1 MEQAKSLGAVVPPF
15 WHTEV
20 ANQLGLKRRAQKISE
35 AELAMALEL
44 IDDLALTTD
53 RHIALTPEN
62 ILDVMTR
69 YQLTAYDA
77 VYLELAVRLK
87 LPLATFDREL
97 IAAAPHAGV
106 SLVL

>member
-1 MEQAKSLGAVVPPF
+1 ML
-15 WHTEV
+15 WHLEV
-20 ANQLGLKRRAQKISE
+20 ANHLGRSLRHRTIAQVEVTI
-35 AELAMALEL
+35 AFEL
-44 IDDLALTTD
+44 IQRLNLQTDSTTLSSAEVVAWM
-53 RHIALTPEN
+53 I
-62 ILDVMTR
+62 R

>member
-1 MEQAKSLGAVVPPF
+1 ML
-15 WHTEV
+15 WHLEV
-20 ANQLGLKRRAQKISE
+20 ANLLGRSLRHRTIAQGEVTI
-35 AELAMALEL
+35 AFEL
-44 IDDLALTTD
+44 IQRLNLQTDSTTLSS
-53 RHIALTPEN
+53 AE
-62 ILDVMTR
+62 VVAWMTR